1 MTSEPVAGR
10 SREPFNC
17 PFLRRADG
25 EAAGVCLAVG
35 SPLTIE
41 PDYAASY
48 CTTPNHVACGLY
60 ADAVR
65 EQNSVAPSSGQAR
78 VSTGSGATA
87 PPGRGPQDEAPFAM
101 TPARLRK
108 APAALGQLRGTSRTR
123 TLALIALPLLLLG
136 ALLLLASQ
144 LRGNRGAAVPG
155 ALPTSTE
162 GRAADAR
169 TATLPSPPA
178 TASATAAPPEATARP
193 TNTKRPPVARLRAY
207 YAASPT
213 GNGLNLRERPNK
225 SSELLTTVPVGGR
238 VRAQGPAVTGADRN
252 RWRKVT
258 YNGRTGYV
266 LNRYLFRTK
275 QAALENS
282 KR

>member
-1 MTSEPVAGR
+1 MTSEPVVGR
-10 SREPFNC
+10 SRQPLNC
-17 PFLRRADG
+17 PFLRRTDG

-65 EQNSVAPSSGQAR
+65 EQNSVAPSPGETR
-78 VSTGSGATA
+78 IPIGSGATA
-87 PPGRGPQDEAPFAM
+87 PPVTDPRDDAPFAM
-101 TPARLRK
+101 MPARLRN
-108 APAALGQLRGTSRTR
+108 APAVLGQLRGTSRAR
-123 TLALIALPLLLLG
+123 VLALVALPLLILS

-144 LRGNRGAAVPG
+144 LRGNRAAPVPG
-155 ALPTSTE
+155 ALPTATE
-162 GRAADAR
+162 VRAAAAR
-169 TATLPSPPA
+169 TASMPSPQP
-178 TASATAAPPEATARP
+178 TPSVTAAPPEATARP
-193 TNTKRPPVARLRAY
+193 TNTKRPPVARLRTY
-207 YAASPT
+207 FAASPT

-258 YNGRTGYV
+258 YNGQTGYV